1 VQTRVSVGKEDH
13 GKSIKLGV
21 GDLLEVSLP
30 ETDARAAWRVQVDT
44 ETLAPVSSPTNTQTV
59 YVLDAADQM
68 HLRTFRAARVG
79 RATLNMTYSR
89 VEDGTPVDSFAIE
102 AVVGNPP
109 KPKPIRQEVPASPM
123 LLILFRVFLGAA
135 AAALL
140 SFRLATVAANV
151 LQEQTQLAQ
160 IAEQAKIR
168 LQVNVGQADL
178 LLGLLGTVV
187 MAAAAGYSLVRIIS
201 IFASRLR

>member
-13 GKSIKLGV
+13 GKSINLGV

-30 ETDARAAWRVQVDT
+30 ETDARAAWRVEVDT
-44 ETLAPVSSPTNTQTV
+44 EVLAPVSSPTNTQTV
-59 YVLDAADQM
+59 WVLDAADQM

-89 VEDGTPVDSFAIE
+89 VEGGAPVDTFTIE

-109 KPKPIRQEVPASPM
+109 KPKPIRQEVPISQ
-123 LLILFRVFLGAA
+123 LLMILLRVFMGAA
-135 AAALL
+135 AAAFL
-140 SFRLATVAANV
+140 SFRLAIVAANV

-160 IAEQAKIR
+160 IAEETKIR
-168 LQVNVGQADL
+168 VQLHVGQADL

-187 MAAAAGYSLVRIIS
+187 MGAAAGYVLVRIIG